1 MFALNETRREKV
13 LFYFQ
18 FAFSKGKFNKPS
30 NNELILL
37 RPTFVFIFKIQ
48 SVNISYKYCI
58 LLKNGTNI
66 LYKYMYILFGIDSD
80 TIWKISNLLLLNS
93 KLQILINLFLKFRSV
108 PPSIQLY
115 AKLEYI
121 GFENTEITYKVLKL

>member
-1 MFALNETRREKV
+1 MKRGGKKS
-13 LFYFQ
+13 YFI
-18 FAFSKGKFNKPS
+18 FNLLSLKES
-30 NNELILL
+30 SINIEYELILL

-66 LYKYMYILFGIDSD
+66 LYKYMYILFGIDND

>member
-37 RPTFVFIFKIQ
+37 RPTFVFIFKIE
-48 SVNISYKYCI
+48 SLNISYKYCI

-80 TIWKISNLLLLNS
+80 TI
-93 KLQILINLFLKFRSV
+93 
-108 PPSIQLY
+108 
-115 AKLEYI
+115 
-121 GFENTEITYKVLKL
+121 

>member
-1 MFALNETRREKV
+1 MKRGGKKS
-13 LFYFQ
+13 YFI
-18 FAFSKGKFNKPS
+18 FNLLSLKES
-30 NNELILL
+30 SINIEYELILL

>member
-1 MFALNETRREKV
+1 MKRGGKKS
-13 LFYFQ
+13 YFI
-18 FAFSKGKFNKPS
+18 FNLLSLKES
-30 NNELILL
+30 SINIEYELILL

-93 KLQILINLFLKFRSV
+93 KLQILINLSLKFRSV